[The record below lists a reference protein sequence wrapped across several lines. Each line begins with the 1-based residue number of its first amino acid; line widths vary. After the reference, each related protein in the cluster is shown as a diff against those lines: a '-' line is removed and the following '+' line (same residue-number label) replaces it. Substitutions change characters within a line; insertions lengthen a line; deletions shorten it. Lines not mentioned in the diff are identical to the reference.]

1 MDKIITILKSGTLRA
16 HVALLESLIAIVYY
30 LEDEFAQF
38 VDLFMPVLIEQISS
52 SDWNTQKAGIEAIAA
67 ISSTVPDNVIPHRVA
82 ILQALKQTKVH
93 KQKPVREST

>member
-30 LEDEFAQF
+30 REDEFAQF

-52 SDWNTQKAGIEAIAA
+52 
-67 ISSTVPDNVIPHRVA
+67 
-82 ILQALKQTKVH
+82 
-93 KQKPVREST
+93 